1 MEPKPFLKTY
11 FSGLII
17 YIISVCSYT
26 ICIANS
32 IYLSL
37 VCFRFWK
44 TKNILKLRILKIY
57 SILIVRYLC
66 MYIVYIW
73 PTKKIHGRSLTSFTH
88 GGAIKPYCGHKLW
101 SSEPNRLLTDIK
113 RFFLYL
119 FIDNNRVS
127 DTIDFIFFAKGL
139 SILAVSLIQLETY
152 NIFPFFLS
160 SKPVQYTV

>member
-17 YIISVCSYT
+17 YLISVCSYT
-26 ICIANS
+26 ICIATS

-44 TKNILKLRILKIY
+44 IKNILKLRILKIY
-57 SILIVRYLC
+57 SILMVRYLC

-73 PTKKIHGRSLTSFTH
+73 PTKKIHRQSLTSFTH
-88 GGAIKPYCGHKLW
+88 GGPLNHIAATNFGVPSLIDCWPIL
-101 SSEPNRLLTDIK
+101 SD
-113 RFFLYL
+113 FFYL

-127 DTIDFIFFAKGL
+127 DTIDSIFFAKVL
-139 SILAVSLIQLETY
+139 SILAIGLIQLERY
-152 NIFPFFLS
+152 NIFLFFL
-160 SKPVQYTV
+160 